1 MDLFEKGKEEIR
13 KLILLRGNRAEYR
26 DIIQEFS
33 LGRDVLD
40 EILKEMNVDGDLY
53 EPRFGQISVVV

>member
-33 LGRDVLD
+33 LGREVLD